1 MHRILLITH
10 VYVKSCATF
19 LIVCFVYLKQST
31 CETWK
36 NVSCYSSKAPN
47 QILTFQIFKFHDVIK
62 CLSMKHEHIL
72 LNKLGSKHS
81 LVMKFDKF
89 LSYYKTIFF
98 IKKLYEKFGLKTT
111 SRPFSIFKE
120 SSVIRNLPRDIEI
133 LGWCPAGPVLLHG
146 EKVPL

>member
-31 CETWK
+31 SETWK
-36 NVSCYSSKAPN
+36 NVSYYSSKAPN
-47 QILTFQIFKFHDVIK
+47 QLLTFQIFKFHDVIK
-62 CLSMKHEHIL
+62 CLSMKHETFYWI
-72 LNKLGSKHS
+72 NWEVHS
-81 LVMKFDKF
+81 LVMKFYKF
-89 LSYYKTIFF
+89 MSYHKTKFF
-98 IKKLYEKFGLKTT
+98 IKKLYEKFGLKTN
-111 SRPFSIFKE
+111 SRPFSIFKK

-133 LGWCPAGPVLLHG
+133 LGWCPARRVLPHG